1 MTNYQN
7 KDKNMFELIHNDIRQ
22 ISIALVK
29 FDKIIIESRAMG
41 NYKRGSDIDIAV
53 IGNGITSET
62 LYKLSDLSTRNL
74 LYRIMLTFFIMNPSD
89 KEVKISL

>member
-1 MTNYQN
+1 
-7 KDKNMFELIHNDIRQ
+7 
-22 ISIALVK
+22 VK

>member
-1 MTNYQN
+1 M
-7 KDKNMFELIHNDIRQ
+7 
-22 ISIALVK
+22 K

-53 IGNGITSET
+53 KGNGITSET
-62 LYKLSDLSTRNL
+62 LYKVSNLSTRNL

-89 KEVKISL
+89 KEVKISLGS